1 MYCQYN
7 KYNKNESIDIPINQA
22 SAVTAVYEF
31 ISEPGMDG
39 T

>member
-7 KYNKNESIDIPINQA
+7 KYHNNENIDIPINQA

-31 ISEPGMDG
+31 ISEPGTDE